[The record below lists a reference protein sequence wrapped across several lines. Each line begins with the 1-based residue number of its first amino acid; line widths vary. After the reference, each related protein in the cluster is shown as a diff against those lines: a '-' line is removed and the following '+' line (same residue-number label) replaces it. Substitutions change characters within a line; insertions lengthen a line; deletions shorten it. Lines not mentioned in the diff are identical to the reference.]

1 MTSAESNR
9 NTGLSGEFLSDALVA
24 VFRFEEQKNGVVDLV
39 SVGFQMFLGDA
50 EPYFS
55 EKNQSLFLIFL
66 ECPNRSSQI
75 QIGFRREMVAD
86 PSDLSRRSLNQCD
99 RIQPGGER
107 ISQSFEPGVDLL
119 LDNLKFLLF
128 LADGFPLLDQHFLN
142 FPHIFILKKIRDV
155 FEGHVKGTKIADRI

>member
-24 VFRFEEQKNGVVDLV
+24 VFWFEEQKNGVVDLV
-39 SVGFQMFLGDA
+39 SVGFQMFFGDA
-50 EPYFS
+50 EPDFS

-66 ECPNRSSQI
+66 ECPDRSLQI
-75 QIGFRREMVAD
+75 QIGFRGEMVAD
-86 PSDLSRRSLNQCD
+86 LGDPSRRSLNQCN
-99 RIQPGGER
+99 RIQPGGEC
-107 ISQSFEPGVDLL
+107 ICQSFEPGVDLL

-155 FEGHVKGTKIADRI
+155 FERHIQGAKITDRI